1 MTVAD
6 DGKYT
11 INHDAVLKSRTT
23 DYAIKDI
30 ANATFKLN
38 AETCGV
44 CTHRPSSQRDES
56 RD

>member
-44 CTHRPSSQRDES
+44 CTHRPSSKRDES